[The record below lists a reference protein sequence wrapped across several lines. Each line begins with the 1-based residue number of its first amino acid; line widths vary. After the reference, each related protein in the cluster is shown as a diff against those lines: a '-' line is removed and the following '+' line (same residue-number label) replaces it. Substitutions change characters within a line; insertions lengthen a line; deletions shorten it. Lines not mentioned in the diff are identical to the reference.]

1 MPVPAPTTFET
12 IQQYMA
18 VGEFLTMDEDF
29 VLLNVPQIVLA
40 PPTTYDCLSG
50 LDFAPGASAAML
62 RWLNTKTIGS
72 IVAGVAAHAWPGP
85 GVGETDRTSIFE
97 FTAGAADTAGVQ
109 IAVPTMTDAQLLA
122 ASGSRTFEL
131 TSYILNNAAH
141 ILPIS
146 LQGIGAGRVPLRY
159 MPGYAN
165 LNMAHGDLLRVRIT
179 FVANSIGYVRL
190 VPIGKPLVPLWRML
204 DEGRATGVS
213 SVSLSSGAF
222 NPFLTD
228 GDPMIM
234 FTSRNT
240 GTARTLPAG
249 RGWVDATGTGLTDG
263 GVANGV
269 GGSKVAIST
278 TRGGAPAN
286 FDVGGVIAQ
295 THNHVAALAFI
306 GVEVHEARGSFST
319 GTDVPWHAYTGI
331 PQGGFVIYFT
341 AANQVAGVVP
351 TGGVPVH
358 TSDGTSQGGYTYRCR
373 IVYPDANGDVAPP
386 NNTLAAAVTV
396 DQLSV
401 CFWPKA

>member
-40 PPTTYDCLSG
+40 PPTCYDCLSG

-62 RWLNTKTIGS
+62 RWLNNRTAGA

-131 TSYILNNAAH
+131 TFYTLNNAAH

-159 MPGYAN
+159 MPGSAN

-179 FVANSIGYVRL
+179 FVANSIGYVTL
-190 VPIGKPLVPLWRML
+190 TPMGKPLVPLWRML
-204 DEGRATGVS
+204 ANSRATSATTVTI
-213 SVSLSSGAF
+213 SSGNF

-228 GDPMIM
+228 GDPMIL
-234 FTSRNT
+234 FTSRNA

-249 RGWVDATGTGLTDG
+249 RGWVDATGTGLTAG

-269 GGSKVAIST
+269 GGSKLAIST
-278 TRGGAPAN
+278 TRGGSPAN
-286 FDVGGVIAQ
+286 FDVGGTLSNQ
-295 THNHVAALAFI
+295 NHAAALAFI
-306 GVEVHEARGSFST
+306 GLDVHEARGSFSS
-319 GTDVPWHAYTGI
+319 GTDVAWHAYTGI
-331 PQGGFVIYFT
+331 PKGGFVVFFT
-341 AANQVAGVVP
+341 AANQATGVVP
-351 TGGVPVH
+351 TGGEPVH

-401 CFWPKA
+401 CFWPRA